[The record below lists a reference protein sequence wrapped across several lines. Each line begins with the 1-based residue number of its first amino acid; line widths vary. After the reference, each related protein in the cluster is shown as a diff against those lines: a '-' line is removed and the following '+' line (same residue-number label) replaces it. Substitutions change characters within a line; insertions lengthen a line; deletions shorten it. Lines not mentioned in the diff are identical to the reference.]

1 MDKGKN
7 AVVFLTH
14 GPNRMAR
21 SLFNSACW
29 CARNLAF
36 KESGMN
42 VAELQD
48 LLHRN
53 ATSNKLLLGVGNL
66 GARNV
71 LEVTSKVLA
80 NSLDVLAVI
89 EALKVLGDKSF
100 ALLRSLRDRC
110 ILCPCGFLVSW
121 GFCCCRLLIT
131 KNGKAVRAEDCF
143 ELFKVY
149 AFVVATFRDGHK
161 ASHGLQTAWLG
172 DLGKAVFCHEAF
184 NDGILSANLIN
195 GFA

>member
-7 AVVFLTH
+7 TVVFLAH

-21 SLFNSACW
+21 SLFNSTCW
-29 CARNLAF
+29 CAGNLAF
-36 KESGMN
+36 KESSMN
-42 VAELQD
+42 VTELQD

-66 GARNV
+66 CARNV
-71 LEVTSKVLA
+71 LEVTGKVLA
-80 NSLDVLAVI
+80 NSLDVLTVV
-89 EALKVLGDKSF
+89 ETLKVLGDKSF

-110 ILCPCGFLVSW
+110 VLCLCGFLASW
-121 GFCCCRLLIT
+121 GFCCCRLLIA

-143 ELFKVY
+143 ELLKVN
-149 AFVVATFRDGHK
+149 AFVVAAFRDGHK

-172 DLGKAVFCHEAF
+172 NLGKAVFCHEAF
-184 NDGILSANLIN
+184 NNGILSANLIN